1 MRILNGAVAV
11 LATSVIGMSI
21 AAGCGGDSGGGD
33 VSTGLPPTQLLSEVT
48 EEDAEQ
54 ACERLQAA
62 FEQRFNRDTVV
73 QATCTLGAASFAS
86 TPESCNDVRSA
97 CIEEANAQ
105 GSETMMGIE
114 LTEVDLECGSGSG
127 MVDLT
132 DCGDATVAELE
143 TCFNDTLDQLT
154 ALLNRFTCADAA
166 SIEEDDL
173 EGFGDM
179 VAEPAQSCAVLECGA
194 GQPFGG

>member
-21 AAGCGGDSGGGD
+21 AAGCGGDSGGGGD
-33 VSTGLPPTQLLSEVT
+33 VSTGLPPTRLLSDVT

-54 ACERLQAA
+54 ACERLQAG

-86 TPESCNDVRSA
+86 TPTSCNDFRDS
-97 CIEEANAQ
+97 CIEEANSQ

-114 LTEVDLECGSGSG
+114 FTEVDFDCGSGG
-127 MVDLT
+127 MADLA

-166 SIEEDDL
+166 SVDEDDL
-173 EGFGDM
+173 NDFGSM
-179 VAEPAQSCAVLECGA
+179 VAEPAQSCTVLECGA

>member
-1 MRILNGAVAV
+1 MRMLNGAVAV

-33 VSTGLPPTQLLSEVT
+33 VSTGLPPTRLLSEVT
-48 EEDAEQ
+48 EEDAEA
-54 ACERLQAA
+54 ACERLQAG
-62 FEQRFNRDTVV
+62 FEQRFNRTTVV
-73 QATCTLGAASFAS
+73 QAACTLGAASFAS
-86 TPESCNDVRSA
+86 TPDSCNDVRDA
-97 CIEEANAQ
+97 CIDEANAP

-114 LTEVDLECGSGSG
+114 FTEVDFDCGSGMS
-127 MVDLT
+127 DLEE
-132 DCGDATVAELE
+132 CGDATVAELE

-166 SIEEDDL
+166 SVDEGDL

>member
-1 MRILNGAVAV
+1 MLTRLLRDYLKPYKRW
-11 LATSVIGMSI
+11 LALIVVFQI
-21 AAGCGGDSGGGD
+21 
-33 VSTGLPPTQLLSEVT
+33 
-48 EEDAEQ
+48 
-54 ACERLQAA
+54 
-62 FEQRFNRDTVV
+62 V